1 MFVYFVRTF
10 TVSLNDAP
18 MFVGFLKALEQ
29 NKNEVRVSSHYA
41 ATSTRGGRATRG
53 GDRRGDR
60 GRLRDRL
67 RDRRGDR
74 RGDRRVDRLRD
85 RLTCDR
91 SAGAYVRR
99 IVSCSR
105 TRMQHF
111 HDRTKKVQR

>member
-1 MFVYFVRTF
+1 
-10 TVSLNDAP
+10 

-41 ATSTRGGRATRG
+41 ATSTL
-53 GDRRGDR
+53 GDGSC
-60 GRLRDRL
+60 GSC
-67 RDRRGDR
+67 GS
-74 RGDRRVDRLRD
+74 GFE
-85 RLTCDR
+85 
-91 SAGAYVRR
+91 GAYVRR